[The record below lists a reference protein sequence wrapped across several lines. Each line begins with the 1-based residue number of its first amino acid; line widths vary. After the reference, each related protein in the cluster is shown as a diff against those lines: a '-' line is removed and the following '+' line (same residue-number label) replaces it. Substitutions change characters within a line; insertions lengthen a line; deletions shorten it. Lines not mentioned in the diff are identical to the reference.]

1 MSDRTFSRN
10 SLVATPAGGA
20 AHAVAV
26 RGHRLLTDQPERSG
40 GKDAAPTPLEL
51 MGAALSGCVSLY
63 VQRFLASRGLPADG
77 VAVEVRPVWRDE
89 PGRVGRY
96 DVILHLP
103 AEIPAEL
110 HAEISR
116 AATAC
121 PVHNTLTHPPELTLE
136 LRV

>member
-1 MSDRTFSRN
+1 MPDRAFSRN
-10 SLVATPAGGA
+10 SVVATAAGGA
-20 AHAVAV
+20 AHAVEV
-26 RGHRLLTDQPERSG
+26 RGHRLLTDQPQRSG
-40 GKDAAPTPLEL
+40 GSDAAPTPLEL

-63 VQRFLASRGLPADG
+63 VQRCLTERGLTAEG
-77 VAVEVRPVWRDE
+77 VAVEVRPIWRDE

-103 AEIPAEL
+103 PEIPSAL
-110 HAEISR
+110 HDEIRR

>member
-1 MSDRTFSRN
+1 M
-10 SLVATPAGGA
+10 VAVPAGGV
-20 AHAVAV
+20 AHAVTV
-26 RGHRLLTDQPERSG
+26 RSHRVLTDQPERSG
-40 GKDAAPTPLEL
+40 GSDAAPTPLEL

-63 VQRFLASRGLPADG
+63 VQRFLTGRGVATED
-77 VAVEVRPVWRDE
+77 VAVEVRPVWRDD

-96 DVILHLP
+96 DVIVHLP
-103 AEIPAEL
+103 PDVPAEL

-121 PVHNTLTHPPELTLE
+121 PVHNTLSHPPELTLE